1 LKCRS
6 VVVVGKF
13 RDQAELRRRRRQPLR
28 YRASVLVDQN
38 GTTRP
43 CSISDISESGA
54 RLLVELDGELPEK
67 FILLLNANGDVRR
80 ICRLVW
86 RDGNVLGVSFLP
98 QPNQEPT

>member
-1 LKCRS
+1 

-13 RDQAELRRRRRQPLR
+13 RDQAELRRYRRQLLR
-28 YRASVLVDQN
+28 YGASILVDQR

-54 RLLVELDGELPEK
+54 RLLLEHDAELPEK
-67 FILLLNANGDVRR
+67 FILLLTPKGDARR

-86 RDGNVLGVSFLP
+86 RDGNVLGVSFLHRSYL
-98 QPNQEPT
+98 EAG